1 MKRVE
6 KIYPTHLRTSQCP
19 YQDMEFTSVD
29 QFIEHLS
36 LGRHLN
42 KDGLDSYKSLG
53 ISLVKAL
60 WDEKLCYKKY
70 QLALHKSILYK
81 VSLIFR
87 PFFQFD
93 SQ

>member
-53 ISLVKAL
+53 ISLLKAL
-60 WDEKLCYKKY
+60 WDEELFYKKY
-70 QLALHKSILYK
+70 QLALHKSILIKY
-81 VSLIFR
+81 L
-87 PFFQFD
+87 
-93 SQ
+93 